1 MLSNKQSVIETPN
14 LGQITLS
21 DLVIKKYSQ
30 HGADDLSV
38 EELIRVLQSPEIEL
52 VTFPPSF
59 DFIAKE
65 NEFWAHK
72 DSSTMF
78 FIEKKDNLR
87 IILSALKTDISYL
100 HFEDD

>member
-1 MLSNKQSVIETPN
+1 MLNNKESIIETPN
-14 LGQITLS
+14 LGHVALS

-30 HGADDLSV
+30 HGADDLSI
-38 EELIRVLQSPEIEL
+38 EGLIHVLQGPEIEL

-72 DSSTMF
+72 ASSTMF
-78 FIEKKDNLR
+78 FVQKENKLR
-87 IILSALKTDISYL
+87 IILAALQTDISYL
-100 HFEDD
+100 HFEGE